1 MKFRTDFVTNSSS
14 SSFIFQRK
22 FSIEEIR
29 HLRSRLMEDSRTDP
43 YSPSYKELNDDFEY
57 ILEGIKTIDKL
68 SPRVLAE
75 VVSWYRD
82 EMVSHLLGDED
93 PGGNENYTLS
103 DERLRILAGI
113 WYFDYFVTNYNEP
126 QNEYAR
132 PTYDQLEE
140 SVWFYLSYAH
150 LDYGNELFDRW
161 ITDNAEKFL
170 GVLVSVAEMPLP
182 EIFQM
187 ITGGK
192 YMVYDDLET
201 HYLISE
207 ILEESENC
215 LFGCNHMG

>member
-29 HLRSRLMEDSRTDP
+29 HLRAKLATKVRTDP
-43 YSPSYKELNDDFEY
+43 YSTYKELNDDFDY
-57 ILEGIKTIDKL
+57 LLEGIKTPDKF
-68 SPRVLAE
+68 SSEVLAE

-82 EMVSHLLGDED
+82 KMVSPLIGDKDLG
-93 PGGNENYTLS
+93 GGENYTLS
-103 DERLRILAGI
+103 DEKLRILAGI
-113 WYFDYFVTNYNEP
+113 WYFDYFVIRLNEP
-126 QNEYAR
+126 DKEYAH

-170 GVLVSVAEMPLP
+170 DALVGVAEMPLP
-182 EIFQM
+182 ELFQM

-192 YMVYDDLET
+192 YMYYDSFET
-201 HYLISE
+201 CWLVSE
-207 ILEESENC
+207 VFREDENC